1 MRVRTPV
8 TSASGPGG
16 SAGPAASGHTATQ
29 PPSRDFGRLLIGLVV
44 VTAGVLLLL
53 DTAGVL
59 RADRIIDHWWP
70 VVIIAAGALTLAER
84 PRARARGTIL
94 TGAGVL
100 LLLFSTHV
108 LDEGAW
114 DYVWPLALIV
124 VGLVIVARWRGRSMP
139 KGVVADD
146 VIRSTAV
153 FSGAEL
159 GSSSPLFRGAWLT
172 AIFGGVALDLRDS
185 RPDPEGATVNATAV
199 FGGIDL
205 LVPRGWRITVKS
217 LPVFGGVGDK
227 TDHSVPLAPDAPVLH
242 IDAVSIFGGVSI
254 KHEK

>member
-1 MRVRTPV
+1 MRMRTPL
-8 TSASGPGG
+8 TSASGSADGAGPGTPG
-16 SAGPAASGHTATQ
+16 PSAGQPA
-29 PPSRDFGRLLIGLVV
+29 SRDFGRLLIGLVV

-70 VVIIAAGALTLAER
+70 VAIIAAGALTLAER
-84 PRARARGTIL
+84 PRATVRGAIL

-100 LLLFSTHV
+100 LLLFSTHI
-108 LDEGAW
+108 LDESAW

-124 VGLVIVARWRGRSMP
+124 VGLVIVARWRGRSVP

-159 GSSSPLFRGAWLT
+159 GSSSPAFRGAWLT
-172 AIFGGVALDLRDS
+172 AIFGGITLDLRDS
-185 RPDPEGATVNATAV
+185 RPGPEGATVNATAV
-199 FGGIDL
+199 FGGVNL

-227 TDHSVPLAPDAPVLH
+227 TDHSEPLAPDAPALH
-242 IDAVSIFGGVSI
+242 IDAVSVFGGVSI
-254 KHEK
+254 THEK